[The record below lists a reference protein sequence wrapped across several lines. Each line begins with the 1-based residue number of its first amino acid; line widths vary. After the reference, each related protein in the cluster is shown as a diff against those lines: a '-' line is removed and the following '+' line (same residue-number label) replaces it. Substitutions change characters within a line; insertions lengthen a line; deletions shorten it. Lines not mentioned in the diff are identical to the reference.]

1 MQHNQTNSGSK
12 GPRLSKGQPTNAQFL
27 NEPGKFQTIIF
38 QSQLTKECAVF
49 IIIVVYNCSILLRSI
64 TLKVKNDI
72 KDQLFLRNL
81 NVCRQIIHRH
91 K

>member
-1 MQHNQTNSGSK
+1 MQHNQTMSGSK
-12 GPRLSKGQPTNAQFL
+12 DPRLSKGRPTNASFL
-27 NEPGKFQTIIF
+27 NKTGKFRTIIF
-38 QSQLTKECAVF
+38 QSQLTKEYAVF

-72 KDQLFLRNL
+72 EDQLFLRNL
-81 NVCRQIIHRH
+81 HVCRQIIHRH